1 MMKLSTRLG
10 VLVCGIC
17 LSGAAFAAQDSGI
30 AGARGRGRSGVDE
43 PTIAPAEIQRMF
55 DAYALLQAQAQL
67 QVTDDQYPRF
77 LARFKALLDV
87 RRRALFEHGR
97 MVAELR
103 RLLMEGQADE
113 SQIKDRLQALDD
125 AEARAR
131 ADAKKALDALDQIL
145 DVRQQAR
152 LRVFDEQME
161 RRKLELVTRARLANR
176 PKRQP

>member
-1 MMKLSTRLG
+1 
-10 VLVCGIC
+10 
-17 LSGAAFAAQDSGI
+17 
-30 AGARGRGRSGVDE
+30 
-43 PTIAPAEIQRMF
+43 MF

-67 QVTDDQYPRF
+67 QVSDDQYPRF

-87 RRRALFEHGR
+87 RRRALLEHGR
-97 MVAELR
+97 MVADLR
-103 RLLMEGQADE
+103 RLLLEGQADE

-125 AEARAR
+125 AQARAR

-176 PKRQP
+176 PKAQP